1 MSQQWTERDPSLNPS
16 SDLISLGKP
25 FLSESV
31 SLNDDSL
38 SLRCNTVVKSV
49 SYLESEI
56 LGWISSL
63 PLN

>member
-16 SDLISLGKP
+16 SDLISLCKP